1 MSLLVVNW
9 TYSSDLWYSFNSAE
23 SVMIDLNLIEFS
35 WINLDLIEFSKIKFF
50 STKINFVLYLVS

>member
-1 MSLLVVNW
+1 
-9 TYSSDLWYSFNSAE
+9 
-23 SVMIDLNLIEFS
+23 MIDLNLIEFS